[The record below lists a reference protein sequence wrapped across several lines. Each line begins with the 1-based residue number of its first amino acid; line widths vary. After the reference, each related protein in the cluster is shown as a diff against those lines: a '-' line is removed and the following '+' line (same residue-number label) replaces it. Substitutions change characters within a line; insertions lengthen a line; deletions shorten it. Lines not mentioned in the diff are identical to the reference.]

1 MGELTERQTQILK
14 AITDEYIES
23 AGPVGSGNLVEKYKL
38 SCSPATVRNEMVRL
52 TEEGFLQ
59 KPHTSAGR
67 IPTPMGLRYY
77 ISNLMK
83 EQEVPVF
90 QEVAIKQRLWQ
101 ERFQFEKLLHQAALA
116 LADVTSNL
124 SLALSTEG
132 HLAYAGAVKILE
144 YPEFYDIEVTR
155 TVLNLLDHQDLL
167 QELFAKAV
175 SDADVHILL
184 GEETSLS
191 NFETCGVVFS
201 RFDSGKHSGTISV
214 LGPCRMKF
222 DKIVP
227 VVRYFGKLLGEVGR
241 EW

>member
-1 MGELTERQTQILK
+1 MAELSKRQTEILK
-14 AITDEYIES
+14 AITEEYIES
-23 AGPVGSGNLVEKYKL
+23 ASPVGSGSLVEKYKL

-52 TEEGFLQ
+52 TEQGFLQ

-83 EQEVPVF
+83 EQDVPVL
-90 QEVAIKQRLWQ
+90 QEVAIRQRLWQ
-101 ERFQFEKLLHQAALA
+101 ERFEFEKLLHQAALA
-116 LADVTSNL
+116 LADVTSQL
-124 SLALSTEG
+124 ALALSSEG

-155 TVLNLLDHQDLL
+155 TVLNLLDHHDLL

-184 GEETSLS
+184 GEETELE
-191 NFETCGVVFS
+191 NFRPCGVVFS

-214 LGPCRMKF
+214 LGPSRMKF

-227 VVRYFGKLLGEVGR
+227 VVRYFGKLLGEVGK

>member
-1 MGELTERQTQILK
+1 MGDLSERQTQILK

-23 AGPVGSGNLVEKYKL
+23 GEPVGSSNLVEKYNL
-38 SCSPATVRNEMVRL
+38 NCSPATVRNEMAHL
-52 TEEGFLQ
+52 SDQGFLQ

-67 IPTPMGLRYY
+67 IPTPLGLRYY

-83 EQEVPVF
+83 EKEVPVL

-101 ERFQFEKLLHQAALA
+101 ERFQFEQLLRQAALA
-116 LADVTSNL
+116 MADVTANL
-124 SLALSTEG
+124 GLALSSEG
-132 HLAYAGAVKILE
+132 YLAHAGAVKVLD

-155 TVLNLLDHQDLL
+155 TVLNLLDHCDLL
-167 QELFAKAV
+167 QELFAKAI

-184 GEETSLS
+184 GEETELE
-191 NFETCGVVFS
+191 NFAPCGVVFS

-214 LGPCRMKF
+214 LGPSRMKF
-222 DKIVP
+222 DEVVP

>member
-1 MGELTERQTQILK
+1 MAELTERQTQILK
-14 AITDEYIES
+14 AVIDEYIES
-23 AGPVGSGNLVEKYKL
+23 ADPVGSESLVEKYKL
-38 SCSPATVRNEMVRL
+38 NCSPATVRNEMVRL
-52 TEEGFLQ
+52 TEQGFLQ

-67 IPTPMGLRYY
+67 MPTPMGLRFY

-83 EQEVPVF
+83 ESEVPVL

-101 ERFQFEKLLHQAALA
+101 ERFEFEKLLHQAALA

-124 SLALSTEG
+124 AVALSSEG
-132 HLAYAGAVKILE
+132 HLAHAGAVNILE

-155 TVLNLLDHQDLL
+155 AVLNLLDHYDLL

-175 SDADVHILL
+175 SEADVHILL
-184 GEETSLS
+184 GEETELS
-191 NFETCGVVFS
+191 NFEPCGVVFS
-201 RFDSGKHSGTISV
+201 RFDSGRHSGAIGV
-214 LGPCRMKF
+214 LGPCRMRF

-227 VVRYFGKLLGEVGR
+227 VVRYFSKLLGEVGR

>member
-1 MGELTERQTQILK
+1 MAELSERQTSILK

-23 AGPVGSGNLVEKYKL
+23 AEPVGSENLVEKYNL
-38 SCSPATVRNEMVRL
+38 NCSPATARNEMVRL
-52 TEEGFLQ
+52 TEQGFLQ

-77 ISNLMK
+77 IANLMK
-83 EQEVPVF
+83 EQNVPVL

-101 ERFQFEKLLHQAALA
+101 ERFEFEKLLHQAALA
-116 LADVTSNL
+116 LADVTSQL

-144 YPEFYDIEVTR
+144 YPEFFDIEVTR

-167 QELFAKAV
+167 QELFAKAI
-175 SDADVHILL
+175 SEADVHILL

-191 NFETCGVVFS
+191 NFEPCGVVFS
-201 RFDSGKHSGTISV
+201 RFDSGKHAGTVSV
-214 LGPCRMKF
+214 LGPSRMKF

>member
-1 MGELTERQTQILK
+1 MGDLSERQTAILK

-23 AGPVGSGNLVEKYKL
+23 AEPVGSENLVEKYNL
-38 SCSPATVRNEMVRL
+38 NFSPATVRNEMVRL
-52 TEEGFLQ
+52 TEQGFLQ

-67 IPTPMGLRYY
+67 IPTPMGLRFY
-77 ISNLMK
+77 IANLMK
-83 EQEVPVF
+83 EQDVPVL

-101 ERFQFEKLLHQAALA
+101 ERFEFEKLLHQAALA
-116 LADVTSNL
+116 LADVTSQL

-155 TVLNLLDHQDLL
+155 AVLNLLDHQDLL

-191 NFETCGVVFS
+191 NFEPCGVVFS
-201 RFDSGKHSGTISV
+201 RFDSGKHSGTVSV
-214 LGPCRMKF
+214 LGPCRMNF

>member
-1 MGELTERQTQILK
+1 MGELSERQTQILK
-14 AITDEYIES
+14 AVTNEYIES
-23 AGPVGSGNLVEKYKL
+23 GDPVGSENLVEKYNL
-38 SCSPATVRNEMVRL
+38 NYSPATVRNEMVHL
-52 TEEGFLQ
+52 TEDGFLQ
-59 KPHTSAGR
+59 KLHTSAGR
-67 IPTPMGLRYY
+67 IPTPLGLRYY
-77 ISNLMK
+77 ISHLMK
-83 EQEVPVF
+83 EKEVPVL

-101 ERFQFEKLLHQAALA
+101 ERFQFEQLLRQAALA

-124 SLALSTEG
+124 GLALSSEG
-132 HLAYAGAVKILE
+132 YLAHAGAVKVLD

-167 QELFAKAV
+167 QELFAKAI

-191 NFETCGVVFS
+191 NFEPCGVVFS

-214 LGPCRMKF
+214 LGPSRMKF
-222 DKIVP
+222 DEIVP
-227 VVRYFGKLLGEVGR
+227 IVRYFGKLLGEVGR